1 MLLLERP
8 RTNHSVRERKV
19 YQNLLGVRCFTALL
33 GRIPWNYPVWG
44 RRFARATPVLYFLYL
59 IYFLYF
65 LYFIASTIIAIP
77 FPPPMHAGANPYRK
91 PFRRSS
97 FKRVIT
103 SRVPLAPC
111 RYPSAIEPPLQFVFS
126 PFTTTSYITS
136 QY

>member
-77 FPPPMHAGANPYRK
+77 FPPPMHAVANPYRK
-91 PFRRSS
+91 PFPRSS
-97 FKRVIT
+97 FKSVIT
-103 SRVPLAPC
+103 SRVPLAPSGSP
-111 RYPSAIEPPLQFVFS
+111 RPIPP
-126 PFTTTSYITS
+126 PFTLPSSRFTPTPLSS
-136 QY
+136 PH